1 MPKYLVKVLNVS
13 DSDSR
18 EPFVIG
24 HEQQEIC
31 DAPDPETVEQIVR
44 KDISRTANP
53 DDYSWTITQ
62 ID

>member
-13 DSDSR
+13 DANSK

-24 HEQQEIC
+24 NEQQEIC
-31 DAPDPETVEQIVR
+31 IAEDPETVERIIR
-44 KDISRTANP
+44 KDISLTADPN
-53 DDYSWTITQ
+53 DYSWTITQ

>member
-1 MPKYLVKVLNVS
+1 MPKYLVKVVNVA
-13 DSDSR
+13 DTASR

-31 DAPDPETVEQIVR
+31 VAPDPETVEQIIR
-44 KDISRTANP
+44 KDISLTANP
-53 DDYSWTITQ
+53 DLYSWTITQ

>member
-13 DSDSR
+13 DSHSR

-31 DAPDPETVEQIVR
+31 EAPDPETVEQIVR